1 MIKFEKSI
9 IIHRPVEEIWKFL
22 SNVENMPKWDRGV
35 LEAKQTSE
43 GPPGIGSTLQTVR
56 QFLGRRQIG
65 NARVAE
71 YVPNRML
78 ALQISVGPITA
89 QTRYTFEPVEGGT
102 QLAQTTD
109 IELRGWWKLIT
120 PILSPLLE
128 KDGRDEFANTK
139 RMMESPA

>member
-1 MIKFEKSI
+1 MMKFEQSI
-9 IIHRPVEEIWKFL
+9 MINRPVE
-22 SNVENMPKWDRGV
+22 GV
-35 LEAKQTSE
+35 WEFMFNPETGYYKEWRQTSE
-43 GPPGIGSTLQTVR
+43 GPIGVGSTLQTVR

-139 RMMESPA
+139 RMMEVPA